1 MLLWLYRYNTAGNTE
16 QTTMKLESVL
26 NCATKGGKHGLRAVA
41 TTRQFVCRPSAHSG
55 SIGKQLTSLQQLLT
69 IWPLSTSDPVLCLK
83 LGL

>member
-1 MLLWLYRYNTAGNTE
+1 MFLWLYRYNTAGNTKE
-16 QTTMKLESVL
+16 TTMKLESVL

-41 TTRQFVCRPSAHSG
+41 TSRQFVCRLSAHSG
-55 SIGKQLTSLQQLLT
+55 SVGKQLTSPQQLLT